1 MHLHLPTWSEIDVI
15 KEEQNEQKRA
25 KRRQEF
31 VAR

>member
-15 KEEQNEQKRA
+15 KEEQNEQKRE
-25 KRRQEF
+25 RRQEF